1 MALCLHV
8 ARRLSRLDL
17 DVFFLGTAIIMGT
30 ANVDNL
36 FILRH
41 RNKRSE
47 SLGKNRYH
55 LGYVGDAGET
65 KRAGTFFG

>member
-1 MALCLHV
+1 
-8 ARRLSRLDL
+8 
-17 DVFFLGTAIIMGT
+17 MGT